1 VRTARV
7 SAAFLL
13 INRTRLPL
21 GYWAVAVPLA
31 PEASGAAAAA
41 AADEERETGHGGTAA
56 AAITEVSTGLL
67 APADDSTA
75 RFKGECRLSA
85 GTQGMLAPPGVPTDE
100 ACLHLR
106 VGGSGASPP
115 IRLGGNKPTAVNA
128 VLPDRRL
135 VQVLVSCEPAPGRF
149 ARTVLVT
156 VDHRVTLSNR
166 TGELVCVKQTGIP
179 EKQMLGRSGW
189 AAPLHLHPG
198 DAGVPLIWDD
208 YMKTPAMEFGLEGA
222 RWSRALAVAQGEAHI
237 VLHVRHEASL
247 GDATASLSSEPPP
260 PRVVHVSAEQAA
272 TGRIHI
278 ALRSACAAPPV
289 RIENAT
295 GVPLSAR
302 QAATLQGGTPW
313 VLLPP
318 HTNAAQPWECSWGAG
333 IPAAVEIRCPKRHN
347 DAVVTGTADTL
358 RVPLGDDPSA
368 DGWAA
373 RGLSLVLPDGRRA
386 AVRVRAEGAVRIVT
400 VSVDAQRVASGNGLA
415 RVPPPEFD
423 LSLKILEAKVSLV
436 DHTPSELLLF
446 SADRLSYAH
455 ASGLACGRAS
465 LTEVRVVALQVDDQS
480 PGTSFPVL
488 LWHGT
493 HDQSDVLLRFA
504 MTETAAADAAGEK
517 THPYV
522 ALELT
527 GSPLHLRVHEPL
539 IWRLLAFSDRLRLS
553 RASAGANAA
562 ASAAVAAPAL
572 PPGAPAPKTPAA
584 AAADAAAPSGGV
596 VRVDPLVTIGAL
608 TLSGAAVRITF
619 KGEPGSRPVGGV
631 SLGLLAFANLDQAPI
646 GIAPMAH
653 EALRMR
659 QSAIT
664 PMLLRNITR
673 QLTLQSMRLL
683 TGVDILADASDT
695 LSQISGSIANFTGDK
710 HWQERSSSR
719 RMMEET
725 SMAGALV
732 HGGEAMAAGL
742 FRGITGLV
750 TKPVEGAR
758 DEGLS
763 GFLTGIG
770 KGFAGLV
777 LQPVSGAV
785 DLASKAVEGVNASK
799 ANVVD
804 MVREGGSGHRR
815 RPPLAI
821 GASGVI
827 RRYDRKAA
835 EGQAILRQAEWRAV
849 GSAGGVVDRLDLF
862 KTRSKFGKDTYE
874 WHEELPDG
882 RIALVTNARAL
893 LLERPFASADLL
905 TERCSIS
912 WAVDLSEIL
921 SAEAVAAPAASG
933 GAAGGAA
940 VLPSLVVLQL
950 RTKTK
955 DRMLSGAV
963 ASRVFTCAPGTE
975 QATRLHAAIRD
986 GLLDL
991 SAQVGMARQGSGAGW
1006 AGQGGAGSA
1015 AQ

>member
-1 VRTARV
+1 
-7 SAAFLL
+7 
-13 INRTRLPL
+13 
-21 GYWAVAVPLA
+21 
-31 PEASGAAAAA
+31 
-41 AADEERETGHGGTAA
+41 
-56 AAITEVSTGLL
+56 
-67 APADDSTA
+67 
-75 RFKGECRLSA
+75 
-85 GTQGMLAPPGVPTDE
+85 
-100 ACLHLR
+100 
-106 VGGSGASPP
+106 
-115 IRLGGNKPTAVNA
+115 
-128 VLPDRRL
+128 
-135 VQVLVSCEPAPGRF
+135 
-149 ARTVLVT
+149 
-156 VDHRVTLSNR
+156 
-166 TGELVCVKQTGIP
+166 
-179 EKQMLGRSGW
+179 
-189 AAPLHLHPG
+189 
-198 DAGVPLIWDD
+198 
-208 YMKTPAMEFGLEGA
+208 
-222 RWSRALAVAQGEAHI
+222 
-237 VLHVRHEASL
+237 
-247 GDATASLSSEPPP
+247 
-260 PRVVHVSAEQAA
+260 
-272 TGRIHI
+272 
-278 ALRSACAAPPV
+278 
-289 RIENAT
+289 
-295 GVPLSAR
+295 
-302 QAATLQGGTPW
+302 
-313 VLLPP
+313 
-318 HTNAAQPWECSWGAG
+318 
-333 IPAAVEIRCPKRHN
+333 
-347 DAVVTGTADTL
+347 
-358 RVPLGDDPSA
+358 
-368 DGWAA
+368 
-373 RGLSLVLPDGRRA
+373 
-386 AVRVRAEGAVRIVT
+386 
-400 VSVDAQRVASGNGLA
+400 
-415 RVPPPEFD
+415 
-423 LSLKILEAKVSLV
+423 
-436 DHTPSELLLF
+436 
-446 SADRLSYAH
+446 
-455 ASGLACGRAS
+455 
-465 LTEVRVVALQVDDQS
+465 
-480 PGTSFPVL
+480 
-488 LWHGT
+488 
-493 HDQSDVLLRFA
+493 
-504 MTETAAADAAGEK
+504 
-517 THPYV
+517 
-522 ALELT
+522 
-527 GSPLHLRVHEPL
+527 
-539 IWRLLAFSDRLRLS
+539 
-553 RASAGANAA
+553 
-562 ASAAVAAPAL
+562 
-572 PPGAPAPKTPAA
+572 
-584 AAADAAAPSGGV
+584 
-596 VRVDPLVTIGAL
+596 
-608 TLSGAAVRITF
+608 
-619 KGEPGSRPVGGV
+619 
-631 SLGLLAFANLDQAPI
+631 
-646 GIAPMAH
+646 
-653 EALRMR
+653 
-659 QSAIT
+659 
-664 PMLLRNITR
+664 MLLRNITR

-821 GASGVI
+821 SSSGVI

-933 GAAGGAA
+933 SAAGGAA

-963 ASRVFTCAPGTE
+963 ALRVFTCAPGTE

-991 SAQVGMARQGSGAGW
+991 SAQVGMARHGSGAGW